1 MPALTVLLLGFVYPW
16 SGQPLVERFAAPP
29 GFVRVAVG
37 AQSFGAWLRALPL
50 LPPETPVLSYRGQ
63 LVRAGDDEHVAAVA
77 ALDVGTRD
85 LQQCADSIVRL
96 HAEWRWARGRRDH
109 SYQSAEGVALPFTR
123 FLAGERVVERD
134 HTLIWQP
141 RPGGSAAQAPTHA
154 AFRRYLDLVFTWAN
168 TGSLA
173 AQARRVP
180 LSELLPGD
188 LLVLPGAPGHAVLV
202 LDVAATSDG
211 RRVALIGQGFMP
223 AQSFHVLRPARGSP
237 WFAIDPAAPGL
248 QTPFWP
254 AVFPWSSLRR
264 LPD

>member
-1 MPALTVLLLGFVYPW
+1 GRRRQQIAGGGGAAVKGLLG
-16 SGQPLVERFAAPP
+16 G
-29 GFVRVAVG
+29 G
-37 AQSFGAWLRALPL
+37 A
-50 LPPETPVLSYRGQ
+50 
-63 LVRAGDDEHVAAVA
+63 
-77 ALDVGTRD
+77 
-85 LQQCADSIVRL
+85 
-96 HAEWRWARGRRDH
+96 
-109 SYQSAEGVALPFTR
+109 
-123 FLAGERVVERD
+123 VVERD

-211 RRVALIGQGFMP
+211 PGVALIGQGFMP